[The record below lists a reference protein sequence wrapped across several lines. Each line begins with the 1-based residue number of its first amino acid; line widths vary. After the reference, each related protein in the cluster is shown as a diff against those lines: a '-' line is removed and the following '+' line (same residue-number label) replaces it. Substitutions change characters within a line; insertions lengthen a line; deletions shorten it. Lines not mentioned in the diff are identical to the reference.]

1 MEIWLDTIDLEA
13 VADGARTGLVSGVTT
28 NPSILGKAKDVAG
41 TLKRLLD
48 LQPGPVAVQ
57 VTSSSVDRII
67 EEALAIHEF
76 SNRLIV
82 KIPINH
88 NGLIAI
94 EQLKKKS
101 IPILG
106 TGILFPTQALTAAC
120 QNVAYIAPY
129 FSYMPENGLKTI
141 VDLIK
146 ATQSTTKILAASL
159 KELDHIVYCALL
171 GIEAITIK
179 APLYHQWV
187 ANQALVESF
196 SQKFLA
202 DWVETHGNLSIK
214 EVLK

>member
-28 NPSILGKAKDVAG
+28 NPSILGKAQDVAD

-57 VTSSSVDRII
+57 VTASSVEGII
-67 EEALAIHEF
+67 EEALAIRAF

-82 KIPINH
+82 KIPVNH

-94 EQLKKKS
+94 EQLKKKNV
-101 IPILG
+101 PILG

-129 FSYMPENGLKTI
+129 FGHMPENSLKTI
-141 VDLIK
+141 VDLIE

-159 KELDHIVYCALL
+159 KELDHIIHCALL
-171 GIEAITIK
+171 GVEAITIK
-179 APLYHQWV
+179 APLYYQLV

-196 SQKFLA
+196 SQKFFA
-202 DWVETHGNLSIK
+202 DWVETQGNLSIM